1 MRRRLSIAAIA
12 LGVFG
17 GATLA
22 PNPLAEAERLA
33 EEAGSMAA
41 ARPAAALAQAR
52 RALALGADFEPTSF
66 VKAGRKGEVV
76 EDAYVAAREEYRRH
90 RAKLYEAVGL
100 CLAAGGQNAAA
111 LRYRRRACLLD
122 PQPDRVFA
130 LARALVGLG
139 QGPAALEAL
148 EKTGGAAAGL
158 PTSALSLLE
167 QAVDLAGLP
176 SAQVE
181 LDRSRLLAL
190 SPGPVEFR
198 DGPFP
203 LPEGTRLSTLPVFHL
218 EEAERNVLYVA
229 EPYCRNCSADLEAL
243 KRAVGP
249 GVRVLVVPEQPDQD
263 QALRQVLALY
273 RYNWPLVL
281 GRGVASGLRLA
292 ARSVLVVARGGW
304 AGAALKPPP
313 GSVLASVLAVFEKA
327 DVRETVPRPTWN
339 HRPVVRRPPAPP
351 PGLLAEGL
359 APGEDEPAPEGFAAA
374 VDAYRAGRPGE
385 ALRLFEALEAKGDG
399 WLLPPEA
406 RLDRALCLAALGRR
420 EEARRLL
427 LRTGDSRFQDAVD
440 RALEKVGSK

>member
-1 MRRRLSIAAIA
+1 MSKRLGIAAIV
-12 LGVFG
+12 LGMFG
-17 GATLA
+17 GATPA

-33 EEAGSMAA
+33 AEAAGLAA
-41 ARPAAALAQAR
+41 SRPEAALAQAR
-52 RALALGADFEPTSF
+52 RALALGADFEPTAF

-100 CLAAGGQNAAA
+100 CLAAKGENVAA
-111 LRYRRRACLLD
+111 LRYRRRASLLD
-122 PQPDRVFA
+122 PQPERVFA
-130 LARALVGLG
+130 LTRALVGLG

-148 EKTGGAAAGL
+148 EKTGGAGVGL
-158 PTSALSLLE
+158 PAAALSLLE
-167 QAVDLAGLP
+167 QAVDLAGRP

-190 SPGPVEFR
+190 SPPVEYR

-203 LPEGTRLSTLPVFHL
+203 LPEGTRLSTLPVFRL

-229 EPYCRNCSADLEAL
+229 EPYCRNCSADLDAL
-243 KRAVGP
+243 KRAVGT
-249 GVRVLVVPEQPDQD
+249 GVRVLVIPEQPDQD

-281 GRGVASGLRLA
+281 GRGVAAGLHLS

-304 AGAALKPPP
+304 AGAVLKPPP
-313 GSVLASVLAVFEKA
+313 GTLLTSVLAVFEKS
-327 DVRETVPRPTWN
+327 DVRESLPRPTWN
-339 HRPVVRRPPAPP
+339 HRPVVRRPPVPP
-351 PGLLAEGL
+351 PGLLSEGL

-374 VDAYRAGRPGE
+374 VKAYRAGRPGE
-385 ALRLFEALEAKGDG
+385 ALRLFEAVEAKGDG

-427 LRTGDSRFQDAVD
+427 LRTGDSRFQEAVD

>member
-1 MRRRLSIAAIA
+1 MRRRLGVAAIA
-12 LGVFG
+12 LGLC
-17 GATLA
+17 GATTT

-33 EEAGSMAA
+33 EEATGFAA
-41 ARPAAALAQAR
+41 SRPEAALAQAR

-90 RAKLYEAVGL
+90 RAKLYEAVGV
-100 CLAAGGQNAAA
+100 CLTAGGQNAAA
-111 LRYRRRACLLD
+111 LRYRRRASLLD
-122 PQPDRVFA
+122 PQPERAFA
-130 LARALVGLG
+130 LARALVGFG
-139 QGPAALEAL
+139 QGQAALEAL
-148 EKTGGAAAGL
+148 EKTGATGAGL
-158 PTSALSLLE
+158 PSAALRLVE

-181 LDRSRLLAL
+181 LDRWRLLAL
-190 SPGPVEFR
+190 PPGPVEYR

-203 LPEGTRLSTLPVFHL
+203 LPDGTRLSTLPVFHL
-218 EEAERNVLYVA
+218 EEVERNVLYVA

-243 KRAVGP
+243 KRAVRP
-249 GVRVLVVPEQPDQD
+249 EVRVLTVPEQPDQD

-281 GRGVASGLRLA
+281 GRGVAAALRLS

-304 AGAALKPPP
+304 AGAVLKPPP

-339 HRPVVRRPPAPP
+339 HRPVVRRPPAAA
-351 PGLLAEGL
+351 PGLLPEGL
-359 APGEDEPAPEGFAAA
+359 APGEDEPAPEGFVAA
-374 VDAYRAGRPGE
+374 VNAFRAGRAAE
-385 ALRLFEALEAKGDG
+385 ALRLFEALDAKGDG

-427 LRTGDSRFQDAVD
+427 LRTGDSRFQEAVD

>member
-1 MRRRLSIAAIA
+1 VGIAAIA

-17 GATLA
+17 GATPA

-33 EEAGSMAA
+33 EEAVSLAA
-41 ARPAAALAQAR
+41 ARPEAALAQAR
-52 RALALGADFEPTSF
+52 KALALGADFEPTAF

-100 CLAAGGQNAAA
+100 CLAAEGQNAPA
-111 LRYRRRACLLD
+111 LRYRRRASLLD
-122 PQPDRVFA
+122 PQPERVFA

-139 QGPAALEAL
+139 QGAAALEAL
-148 EKTGGAAAGL
+148 EKTGGAGAGL
-158 PTSALSLLE
+158 PAPALSLLE
-167 QAVDLAGLP
+167 QAVDMAGLP

-181 LDRSRLLAL
+181 LDRSRLRAL
-190 SPGPVEFR
+190 SPGPVEYR

-229 EPYCRNCSADLEAL
+229 EPYCRNCSADLEAV

-249 GVRVLVVPEQPDQD
+249 GVRVLVIPEQPDQD

-281 GRGVASGLRLA
+281 GRGVAASLHLT

-304 AGAALKPPP
+304 GGAVLKPPP

-339 HRPVVRRPPAPP
+339 HRPVVRRPLAPP
-351 PGLLAEGL
+351 PGLLPEGL

-374 VDAYRAGRPGE
+374 VNAYRAGRPGE

-427 LRTGDSRFQDAVD
+427 LRTGDSRFQESVD